1 MRTIAA
7 VVVGL
12 VLLAAAGLAAWRY
25 GGAVGPAGLWGTRSQ
40 TGRGEPAAAYVGSR
54 ACAGCHVQEHAA
66 WMGSDHAKAMQIAD
80 ETTVLGD
87 FADRRFV
94 YGAIPST
101 FFRRE
106 GRYMVRTGGPDGKLA
121 DFEIKYTFGVRPLQQ
136 YLIELPGGRL
146 QALSIAWDARP
157 REAGGQR
164 WLHLYPDQKIDYRDE
179 LHWTRRQQNW
189 NYMCADCHSTN
200 VRKSY
205 DPAAAS
211 YATTWSEINVA
222 CEACHGPGSRH
233 VAWAGATRPGQKDDE
248 GDGKGLTVLLRER
261 RGVQWAVDPSSGNA
275 RRSIPR
281 ATAVEL
287 GVCAQ
292 CHARRSQIS
301 SDYAPGR
308 PFLDHYLPAL
318 LTSPLYWPDGQQR
331 DEVYTWGSFL
341 ESRMHAAGVTCS
353 DCHEPHGGTLRAPG
367 NQVCA
372 QCHAPAKYDVA
383 AHHFHRAGGPGAGC
397 AGCHMPATR
406 YMLVDPRHD
415 HSLRVPRPDHSVAL
429 GVPNAGTRCHADR
442 KPAWAAATLRTW
454 YGHDAAGY
462 QRFADVFHGA
472 ETGGASARELAV
484 ISRDPREPAI
494 VRASA
499 LARFS
504 RDLARTPAGS
514 DAVKQALSD
523 ADPLVRRAGLTA
535 LESLPPDQRSAFGA
549 ALLSDPSRHVRIEAA
564 RVMAVVRPETL
575 APSARA
581 AYDRAAAEF
590 VAAQRVNNDRPE
602 ARTNLGTYFA
612 TQGRVTAAETELR
625 AALALDPTFVPAYVN
640 LADLYR
646 AEQREP
652 DVRRVLAE
660 GLTAVPDDASLHY
673 ALGLALVR
681 AQRTAEGLT
690 HIERAA
696 ARAPDNARFVYTYA
710 VSLHSTGKPREAIAV
725 LENALRRRPNDRD
738 VLMALVAFNREQ
750 RALEPALR
758 YAERLAAQYPDDPE
772 AQRLVAELRA
782 RSPR

>member
-1 MRTIAA
+1 MRTTAIVA
-7 VVVGL
+7 GGLL
-12 VLLAAAGLAAWRY
+12 VLAAGALVVWRY
-25 GGAVGPAGLWGTRSQ
+25 AGLWL
-40 TGRGEPAAAYVGSR
+40 TGPAVRDEPAAAYVGVQ
-54 ACAGCHVQEHAA
+54 ACAGCHAPEHAA
-66 WMGSDHAKAMQIAD
+66 WVQSDHARAMQAASEI
-80 ETTVLGD
+80 TVLGD
-87 FADRRFV
+87 FAGRRFV
-94 YGAIPST
+94 YGGITST
-101 FFRRE
+101 FFRRK
-106 GRYMVRTGGPDGKLA
+106 GRYMVRTDGPDGKLA
-121 DFEIKYTFGVRPLQQ
+121 DFAITYTFGVRPLQQ

-164 WLHLYPDQKIDYRDE
+164 WFHLYPHEKIDYRDE

-200 VRKSY
+200 VRKGY
-205 DPAAAS
+205 DAAAAR
-211 YATTWSEINVA
+211 YATTWSENNVA

-233 VAWAGATRPGQKDDE
+233 VAWAGATRPGRKYDAN
-248 GDGKGLTVLLRER
+248 DGKGLTVLLRER
-261 RGVQWAVDPSSGNA
+261 RGVQWAIDPSSGNA
-275 RRSIPR
+275 RRNVPR

-287 GVCAQ
+287 SVCAQ
-292 CHARRSQIS
+292 CHARRGQIS

-353 DCHEPHGGTLRAPG
+353 DCHEPHGGKPRAPG

-372 QCHAPAKYDVA
+372 QCHAPAKYDA
-383 AHHFHRAGGPGAGC
+383 ATHHFHRPGSPGAAC

-406 YMLVDPRHD
+406 YMLIDPRHD
-415 HSLRVPRPDHSVAL
+415 HSLRVPRPDQSVAL
-429 GVPNAGTRCHADR
+429 GVPNACTRCHADR
-442 KPAWAAATLRTW
+442 KPAWAAAAVRTW

-462 QRFADVFHGA
+462 QRFAEAFHGA
-472 ETGGASARELAV
+472 ETGAGPSVRELAA

-523 ADPLVRRAGLTA
+523 ADPLVRRAAVTA
-535 LESLPPDQRSAFGA
+535 LESLSPDQRSALA
-549 ALLSDPSRHVRIEAA
+549 TALLSDPSRHVRIEAA

-575 APSARA
+575 TASARA
-581 AYDRAAAEF
+581 AYERAAAEF
-590 VAAQRVNNDRPE
+590 VAAQRVNDDRPE

-612 TQGRVTAAETELR
+612 TQGRVTAAESELR